1 MPESEDLR
9 WVKATA
15 NELNNL
21 LQAMV
26 QSSRFLE
33 EKYGQN
39 AETDKYFTVL
49 RTSLDRAAHV
59 TRVMIEKTAGGSASP
74 NPFPAPGE
82 FLSAPPPRPQPAL
95 AQPGPGV
102 ERSKS
107 IGEVPIA
114 NAGGT
119 GEMILIVDDETFV
132 TMLAQRVLTDS
143 GYRVVCAKDGFEA
156 LDIYK
161 KLQHEI
167 DLIILDFTMPI
178 MDGSEVF
185 NELRL
190 LNPRAPIVL
199 SSGFSEQ
206 EKLKW
211 MLAKGL
217 RGFIPKPYSQQK
229 LLLQVRSTLDAL
241 KSERERRG

>member
-1 MPESEDLR
+1 MPEREDIR
-9 WVKATA
+9 WVKTTA

-21 LQAMV
+21 LQVMI

-33 EKYGQN
+33 EQCSRVPDT
-39 AETDKYFTVL
+39 EKYFTIL
-49 RTSLDRAAHV
+49 RTSLDRAAQV
-59 TRVMIEKTAGGSASP
+59 TRLMIERTSTADAGRPAT
-74 NPFPAPGE
+74 PFPAPGE
-82 FLSAPPPRPQPAL
+82 FANPLTPPVRPQIPVVSPPQPA
-95 AQPGPGV
+95 PPV
-102 ERSKS
+102 
-107 IGEVPIA
+107 GEVQIA
-114 NAGGT
+114 NPNAS
-119 GEMILIVDDETFV
+119 GELILIVDDENFV
-132 TMLAQRVLTDS
+132 TLLAQRVLTDA

-161 KLQHEI
+161 KIGNQI

-185 NELRL
+185 NELRM
-190 LNPRAPIVL
+190 LNPRAPVVL

-206 EKLKW
+206 DKLKW

-229 LLLQVRSTLDAL
+229 LLLQVRSTLESL
-241 KSERERRG
+241 KSERGR

>member
-1 MPESEDLR
+1 MPDSQEYR
-9 WVKATA
+9 WVKTTA

-21 LQAMV
+21 LQVMI

-33 EKYGQN
+33 EQYGRN
-39 AETDKYFTVL
+39 PETEKYFTIL
-49 RTSLDRAAHV
+49 RTSMDRAAQV
-59 TRVMIEKTAGGSASP
+59 SRVMMDKASAFDGPSS
-74 NPFPAPGE
+74 NPFPPPGE
-82 FLSAPPPRPQPAL
+82 FLPSPLHPAPKAGPPHDPSAKAAESPQIANPT
-95 AQPGPGV
+95 GPG
-102 ERSKS
+102 E
-107 IGEVPIA
+107 
-114 NAGGT
+114 T
-119 GEMILIVDDETFV
+119 ILIVDDEAFV
-132 TMLAQRVLTDS
+132 TMLAQRVLTDA

-156 LDIYK
+156 LDTYK
-161 KLQHEI
+161 RLKDEI

-178 MDGSEVF
+178 MDGSEGF
-185 NELRL
+185 NEIRL
-190 LNPRAPIVL
+190 INPRAPIVL

-241 KSERERRG
+241 KTERTR

>member
-1 MPESEDLR
+1 MAESEDLR
-9 WVKATA
+9 WVKTTA

-21 LQAMV
+21 LQVMI

-33 EKYGQN
+33 DQCGGKADTE
-39 AETDKYFTVL
+39 KYFTIL
-49 RTSLDRAAHV
+49 RTSLDRAVQVA
-59 TRVMIEKTAGGSASP
+59 RLMIDKAAASP
-74 NPFPAPGE
+74 NAPAQIFPAPGE
-82 FLSAPPPRPQPAL
+82 FGASSPREAGPFATPPSRQGDIPVSNP
-95 AQPGPGV
+95 
-102 ERSKS
+102 
-107 IGEVPIA
+107 
-114 NAGGT
+114 GGT
-119 GEMILIVDDETFV
+119 GELIMIVDDEHFV
-132 TMLAQRVLTDS
+132 TLLAQRVLTDA

-156 LDIYK
+156 LEIYK
-161 KLQHEI
+161 KLQSEI
-167 DLIILDFTMPI
+167 NLIILDFTMPI
-178 MDGSEVF
+178 MDGSDVF
-185 NELRL
+185 NEMRL

-241 KSERERRG
+241 KSERGR

>member
-1 MPESEDLR
+1 MPEPEDIR
-9 WVKATA
+9 WVKTAA

-21 LQAMV
+21 LQVMI

-33 EKYGQN
+33 DQYGEN
-39 AETDKYFTVL
+39 ANTEKYFTIL
-49 RTSLDRAAHV
+49 RTSLDRAAQV
-59 TRVMIEKTAGGSASP
+59 ARLMIDKASTQQNTP
-74 NPFPAPGE
+74 AQIFPAPGE
-82 FLSAPPPRPQPAL
+82 FAAAPAKHVSAPPQEPP
-95 AQPGPGV
+95 
-102 ERSKS
+102 KS
-107 IGEVPIA
+107 EIPIS
-114 NAGGT
+114 NAEGT
-119 GEMILIVDDETFV
+119 GELVMIVDDEHFV
-132 TMLAQRVLTDS
+132 TLLAQRVLTDA

-156 LDIYK
+156 LEIYK
-161 KLQHEI
+161 KLQNEVN
-167 DLIILDFTMPI
+167 LIILDFTMPI

-185 NELRL
+185 SEMRL

-241 KSERERRG
+241 KSERPR

>member
-1 MPESEDLR
+1 MPELEDIR
-9 WVKATA
+9 WVKTTA

-21 LQAMV
+21 LQVMI

-33 EKYGQN
+33 EQCN
-39 AETDKYFTVL
+39 QVPDTEKYFTIL
-49 RTSLDRAAHV
+49 RTSLDRAAQV
-59 TRVMIEKTAGGSASP
+59 TRLMIERTGTVDPSRPAT
-74 NPFPAPGE
+74 PFPAPGE
-82 FLSAPPPRPQPAL
+82 FANPLTPPVRPPIPTA
-95 AQPGPGV
+95 PGPQAAPGA
-102 ERSKS
+102 
-107 IGEVPIA
+107 GEVQIA
-114 NAGGT
+114 NPNAS
-119 GEMILIVDDETFV
+119 GELILIVDDENFV
-132 TMLAQRVLTDS
+132 TLLAQRVLTDA

-161 KLQHEI
+161 KIGNQI

-185 NELRL
+185 NELRM
-190 LNPRAPIVL
+190 LNPRAPVVL

-206 EKLKW
+206 DKLKW

-229 LLLQVRSTLDAL
+229 LLLQVRSTLDSL
-241 KSERERRG
+241 KSEPGR